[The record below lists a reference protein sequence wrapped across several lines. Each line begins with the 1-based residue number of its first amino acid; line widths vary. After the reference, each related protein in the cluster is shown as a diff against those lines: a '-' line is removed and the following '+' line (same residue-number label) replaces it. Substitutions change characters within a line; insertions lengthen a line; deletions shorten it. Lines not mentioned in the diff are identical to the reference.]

1 MKIKI
6 TTGNIEAIA
15 ELFQNDTSE
24 IIRKALPI
32 TARASLFGGEVYFQI
47 PVHIELQDGKKL
59 VNAGDLGF
67 WPTGDAFCIFF
78 GETPVSKKG
87 EIRPASAVNVFGRI
101 IGSAAVFKQVRSG
114 DTVTVEKFSDN

>member
-24 IIRKALPI
+24 AIRKALPI

-47 PVHIELQDGKKL
+47 PVHVELQDGKKL

-101 IGSAAVFKQVRSG
+101 IGSAAVFKQVKSG